1 VRGTAK
7 RQMTAPKQLCRQGE
21 LYVWLVEKTI
31 LVEIQHQ
38 RRWPV
43 AIEHYDWRLFDL
55 TQSLGRVVL

>member
-1 VRGTAK
+1 
-7 RQMTAPKQLCRQGE
+7 MTAPKQLCRQGE